1 MALEQNKYT
10 HLVELGG
17 SDYEIVDGEPDIRG
31 WDVKNRSG
39 IKIGEVDEL
48 LFNPDSC
55 KVRYMVVDVDKN
67 ELNIEQKKILVPI
80 GTAVLYNDGRLQN
93 NDVNERRNT
102 IDPEERILERNE
114 IGTQSYVE
122 RTTYNPNDDGKV
134 VVVPITAEHISW
146 LPAYERDNL
155 NPHTEVATRRAFLGL
170 NDPNYRIDESEYSA
184 EEFYNHEH
192 FNEEKFYNTG
202 TRSNLK
208 RKL

>member
-39 IKIGEVDEL
+39 IKIGEIDEL
-48 LFNPDSC
+48 LFNPDSL

-80 GTAVLYNDGRLQN
+80 GTAVLYNDGRLQD
-93 NDVNERRNT
+93 NDVNEERNT
-102 IDPEERILERNE
+102 IDADERMERNE
-114 IGTQSYVE
+114 QIGTQSYVE
-122 RTTYNPNDDGKV
+122 RTTYNPSDDGKV

-192 FNEEKFYNTG
+192 FNEEKFYNTR

>member
-39 IKIGEVDEL
+39 IKIGEIDEL
-48 LFNPDSC
+48 LFNPDSL

-80 GTAVLYNDGRLQN
+80 GTAVLYNDGRLQD
-93 NDVNERRNT
+93 NDVNEERNT
-102 IDPEERILERNE
+102 IDADERMERNE
-114 IGTQSYVE
+114 QIGTQSYVE
-122 RTTYNPNDDGKV
+122 RTTYNPSDDSKV

-192 FNEEKFYNTG
+192 FNEEKFYNTR